1 MTATT
6 SLSQFNGSLF
16 KVLTGKESRGNV
28 DALSREPPKQGR
40 VQEREDREES
50 RMGHPLESNQ
60 VSQKERSGQFSPLSY
75 IKER

>member
-1 MTATT
+1 M
-6 SLSQFNGSLF
+6 
-16 KVLTGKESRGNV
+16 